1 MQSGILVSQYRLW
14 RPLLLRVTGIVGWN
28 AIRGEEVRVPRW
40 MWALLPIGLIA
51 VILSLAGAPE
61 VLLFILSTIGVI
73 PLAALVGKATEELAY
88 HIGSAA
94 GGLLNATFGNI
105 PELIIAGLAIQH
117 GLLTLAQASII
128 GSVIGNASL
137 VVGMALFYGGVRNGV
152 LRFNR
157 EEVGHHAVMMVLAVA
172 SLALPTLFIATAPRG
187 NIEAL
192 SVFVAILLM
201 ATYAAYLLYQFAGM
215 RGGPRNQE
223 PDTFISEEEEVVEEL
238 IEAEGPEW
246 SRRVSIFWLAVATV
260 GVAFVGDVLV
270 GAVRPV
276 TVSLGISEFFVGVVI
291 VPIVGNVAEHL
302 AAVTLAGKNKVD
314 LSFAVASGSSIQVAL
329 FVAPLLVLISF
340 LWHPMT
346 LAFNPIEIAV
356 LALVVAIFFFVSW
369 DGESNWLEGLQLI
382 MIYVM
387 AAAVFYFL
395 PGPRAV

>member
-1 MQSGILVSQYRLW
+1 
-14 RPLLLRVTGIVGWN
+14 
-28 AIRGEEVRVPRW
+28 
-40 MWALLPIGLIA
+40 MWALLPVGLIA
-51 VILSLAGAPE
+51 IILSLFGAPE
-61 VLLFILSTIGVI
+61 VLLFVLSTVGVV

-94 GGLLNATFGNI
+94 GGLMNATFGNV

-117 GLLTLAQASII
+117 GLVTLAQASII

-152 LRFNR
+152 LRFDR

-172 SLALPTLFIATAPRG
+172 SLALPTLFTATHPRG
-187 NIEAL
+187 NIQAL

-201 ATYAAYLLYQFAGM
+201 LTYAAYMLYQFAGL
-215 RGGPRNQE
+215 RGGPRTRQE
-223 PDTFISEEEEVVEEL
+223 PDTFITEEEEVVEEL
-238 IEAEGPEW
+238 VEDDGGPEW
-246 SRRVSIFWLAVATV
+246 SRRQSIFWLAVATV
-260 GVAFVGDVLV
+260 GVVFVGDVLV
-270 GAVRPV
+270 ASVRPV

-302 AAVTLAGKNKVD
+302 AAVTLAGKNKAD
-314 LSFAVASGSSIQVAL
+314 LSFAVASGSSIQVAV

-346 LAFNPIEIAV
+346 LVFNPIEIAV

-369 DGESNWLEGLQLI
+369 DGESNWLEGLQLV

-395 PGPRAV
+395 PGPSAV

>member
-1 MQSGILVSQYRLW
+1 MSM
-14 RPLLLRVTGIVGWN
+14 
-28 AIRGEEVRVPRW
+28 PRW
-40 MWALLPIGLIA
+40 LWALLPLGPVA
-51 VILSLAGAPE
+51 YGLSLAGAPDIT
-61 VLLFILSTIGVI
+61 LFILSTIGVI
-73 PLAALVGKATEELAY
+73 PLAALIGKATEELAY

-94 GGLLNATFGNI
+94 GGLMNATFGNA
-105 PELIIAGLAIQH
+105 PELIIGALAIRD
-117 GLLTLAQASII
+117 GLVTLAQASIV

-192 SVFVAILLM
+192 SVFVAVLLM
-201 ATYAAYLLYQFAGM
+201 LTYLAYMLYQFAGI
-215 RGGPRNQE
+215 RGGPRTVE
-223 PDTFISEEEEVVEEL
+223 GDTFISEEEEVVESLVED
-238 IEAEGPEW
+238 EGPEW
-246 SRRVSIFWLAVATV
+246 DWRWSVFWLGAATLAVV
-260 GVAFVGDVLV
+260 FVGDVLV
-270 GAVRPV
+270 GSVRPV
-276 TVSLGISEFFVGVVI
+276 TVSLGISQFFVGVVI
-291 VPIVGNVAEHL
+291 VPIVGNVAEHM
-302 AAVTLAGKNKVD
+302 AAVTLAGKNKTD
-314 LSFAVASGSSIQVAL
+314 LSFAVASGSSIQVAV

-346 LAFNPIEIAV
+346 LVFNPIEIAV
-356 LALVVAIFFFVSW
+356 LALVVTIFFFVSW

-395 PGPRAV
+395 PGPRAA

>member
-1 MQSGILVSQYRLW
+1 
-14 RPLLLRVTGIVGWN
+14 
-28 AIRGEEVRVPRW
+28 
-40 MWALLPIGLIA
+40 MWALLPVGLIA
-51 VILSLAGAPE
+51 IILSLLGAPD
-61 VLLFILSTIGVI
+61 VLLFILSTVGVI

-94 GGLLNATFGNI
+94 GGLLNATFGNV
-105 PELIIAGLAIQH
+105 PELIIGVLAIQH
-117 GLLTLAQASII
+117 GLVTLAQASII

-137 VVGMALFYGGVRNGV
+137 VVGMALFYGGMRNGI

-172 SLALPTLFIATAPRG
+172 SLALPTLFTATHPRG
-187 NIEAL
+187 NVEAL

-201 ATYAAYLLYQFAGM
+201 LTYAAYMLYQFAGF

-223 PDTFISEEEEVVEEL
+223 VDTFMAEEEEIVEEL
-238 IEAEGPEW
+238 IEEEGPEW
-246 SRRVSIFWLAVATV
+246 SARLSLFWLAVATV
-260 GVAFVGDVLV
+260 GVVFVGDVLV
-270 GAVRPV
+270 ATVEPV
-276 TVSLGISEFFVGVVI
+276 TVTLGISQFFVGVVI

-302 AAVTLAGKNKVD
+302 AAVTLAGKNKAD
-314 LSFAVASGSSIQVAL
+314 LSFAVASGSSIQVAV
-329 FVAPLLVLISF
+329 FVAPLLVLLSF
-340 LWHPMT
+340 IWHPMT
-346 LAFNPIEIAV
+346 LVFNPIEIAV

-369 DGESNWLEGLQLI
+369 DGESNWLEGLQLT